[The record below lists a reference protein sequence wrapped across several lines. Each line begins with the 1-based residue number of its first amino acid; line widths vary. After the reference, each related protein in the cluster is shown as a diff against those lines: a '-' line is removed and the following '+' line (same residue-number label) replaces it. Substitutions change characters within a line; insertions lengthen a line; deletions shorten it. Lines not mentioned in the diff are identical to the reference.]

1 MHHYKSFIGKTFEK
15 KYSKYCNI
23 FKKHAKKVKANHKIT
38 VAMAE
43 ELEMQSINVTPG
55 WKLCATCYQKVK
67 KSDVGGLSES
77 SSQGSSISSS
87 ANSDEET

>member
-1 MHHYKSFIGKTFEK
+1 MQK
-15 KYSKYCNI
+15 KL
-23 FKKHAKKVKANHKIT
+23 KANHKIT

-67 KSDVGGLSES
+67 KVMLVDSVKAVLKAVP
-77 SSQGSSISSS
+77 S
-87 ANSDEET
+87 AVAPTVMKKLDKDNLQNAVLKIHWMLVKCLQ